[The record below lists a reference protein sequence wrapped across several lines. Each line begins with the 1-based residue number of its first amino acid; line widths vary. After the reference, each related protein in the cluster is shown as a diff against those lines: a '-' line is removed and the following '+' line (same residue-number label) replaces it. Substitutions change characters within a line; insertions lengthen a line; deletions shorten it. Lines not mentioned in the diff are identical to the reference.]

1 MIIKEIIT
9 NEVPK
14 EQIIE
19 MYSASYH
26 ILKFLYIQHGWSY
39 SLDSLSERL
48 KISKMYI
55 KGCLIELEARG
66 FVKRFREGD
75 TIYYMYDVNREEPIK
90 FR

>member
-1 MIIKEIIT
+1 MIIKEIT

-19 MYSASYH
+19 MHSASYH
-26 ILKFLYIQHGWSY
+26 ILKFLYNQHGWSY

-48 KISKMYI
+48 KISKKYI
-55 KGCLIELEARG
+55 KSCLVVLEARG
-66 FVKRFREGD
+66 FVKHFREGD

>member
-1 MIIKEIIT
+1 MIIKEIT

-19 MYSASYH
+19 MHSASYH

-48 KISKMYI
+48 KISKKYI
-55 KGCLIELEARG
+55 KSCLVVLEARG
-66 FVKRFREGD
+66 FVKHFREGD
-75 TIYYMYDVNREEPIK
+75 TIYYMYDVNREEPNK